1 MSCWGISPFRPQ
13 TLPPL
18 KPRRTA
24 VVQLRGIACLRVW
37 MQPQILQGPF
47 PSTFSKRKVTL
58 ASLLLTLWPRAQP
71 YLLLCFIFCTMLP
84 SRPLKRWLDQEYFF
98 LIIFFTASDHSTSV
112 VQLSNI
118 HIPSSLI
125 SWKRHSLIPFPL
137 FQSFPKRGVRPQH

>member
-84 SRPLKRWLDQEYFF
+84 SRPLKPWLDQEYFF

-112 VQLSNI
+112 SATQQHSHPFLS
-118 HIPSSLI
+118 HFLETSLSDSFSSI
-125 SWKRHSLIPFPL
+125 SV
-137 FQSFPKRGVRPQH
+137 FPKKGG